1 MLETKSLL
9 TFSSVNET
17 SDTWSERSI
26 ISRLNTDST
35 TRLQNVSWQA
45 TCIIIHILLNVT
57 FVPDCATHSWFPE
70 LNLFTVCLYLLSR
83 ELKIKQDLVGVK
95 EDTHS
100 WRRPASVGPC
110 WRLLHLQTVWQRRQH
125 LDVFMCPS
133 WQQTCRRLS
142 CRAQA
147 CRASWPRCDE
157 HVKPC
162 GAAGTRI
169 YKSTCFRTLNT
180 LLLSCS
186 SFSSTSLIKRLKT

>member
-1 MLETKSLL
+1 MLETKYLL
-9 TFSSVNET
+9 TFSSVNEHHQQIKYSFNHKVTKCFLT
-17 SDTWSERSI
+17 SAGE
-26 ISRLNTDST
+26 
-35 TRLQNVSWQA
+35 VVPGFV
-45 TCIIIHILLNVT
+45 LLNVT
-57 FVPDCATHSWFPE
+57 FVPDCATTLPTHSWF
-70 LNLFTVCLYLLSR
+70 
-83 ELKIKQDLVGVK
+83 LKIKQNPVGVK

-110 WRLLHLQTVWQRRQH
+110 WRLLHLQTVWQWKQH
-125 LDVFMCPS
+125 LDVFMCLS

-147 CRASWPRCDE
+147 CRASWHRCDE

-186 SFSSTSLIKRLKT
+186 SFSSTSLIKRLRT